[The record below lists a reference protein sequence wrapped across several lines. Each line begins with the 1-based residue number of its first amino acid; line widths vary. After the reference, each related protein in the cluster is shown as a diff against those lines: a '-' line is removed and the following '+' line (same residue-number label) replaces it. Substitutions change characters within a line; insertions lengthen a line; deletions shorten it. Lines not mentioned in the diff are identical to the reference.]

1 MLVVVIQDKQIFLFV
16 RKIYDV
22 VIDEKKLLKGCFF
35 VNREYGNVS

>member
-22 VIDEKKLLKGCFF
+22 VIDEKKLLKGRFF
-35 VNREYGNVS
+35 VNRDVS

>member
-22 VIDEKKLLKGCFF
+22 VIDEKKLLKGRFV
-35 VNREYGNVS
+35 VNRENGNVS

>member
-22 VIDEKKLLKGCFF
+22 VIDEKKLLKVFFF
-35 VNREYGNVS
+35 VNRENGNVS